1 VTDARPVVHVVDDD
15 PAVRDSLRWLI
26 EGEGLLVQAHASA
39 EDFLGALVPEQP
51 GCALVDLRMPGMS
64 GLELQQALA
73 RRGVGLPLVFISAH
87 GEVPLAVTAMRRG
100 AVDFVE
106 KPFDNGALLDT
117 VRRALGADVL
127 RRVGDEERAAMRAR
141 LATLSP
147 REREVLE
154 AVVAGRANKRIA
166 AALGIS
172 IKTVEVHRARVM
184 DKMGASSIAE
194 LVRLVVQH
202 GLLDAAVD

>member
-1 VTDARPVVHVVDDD
+1 MTDSRPVVHVVDDD
-15 PAVRDSLRWLI
+15 PAVRNALKWLV

-87 GEVPLAVTAMRRG
+87 GDVPVAVTAMRRG

-106 KPFDNGALLDT
+106 KPFDNAALIAA
-117 VRRALGADVL
+117 VRRALGADAL
-127 RRVGDEERAAMRAR
+127 RRGGDDERAVMRAR

-166 AALGIS
+166 AELGIA

-184 DKMGASSIAE
+184 DKMGAGSIAE
-194 LVRLVVQH
+194 LVRFVVQH
-202 GLLDAAVD
+202 GLFDAAVD

>member
-1 VTDARPVVHVVDDD
+1 MSESRQVVHVVDDD
-15 PAVRDSLRWLI
+15 AAVRDALKWLI
-26 EGEGLLVQAHASA
+26 EGEDLVVQTHASA

-64 GLELQQALA
+64 GLELQRTLTQ
-73 RRGVGLPLVFISAH
+73 RGIALPLVFISAH
-87 GEVPLAVTAMRRG
+87 GDVPLAVTAMRRG
-100 AVDFVE
+100 AVDFIE
-106 KPFDNGALLDT
+106 KPFDDAALLGA
-117 VRRALGADVL
+117 VRRALGTDAQ
-127 RRVGDEERAAMRAR
+127 RRGTEEERAVMRAR
-141 LATLSP
+141 RATLSP

-166 AALGIS
+166 TELGIS

-184 DKMGASSIAE
+184 DKMGAGSIAE
-194 LVRLVVQH
+194 LVRLVVEH

>member
-1 VTDARPVVHVVDDD
+1 MTDARPVVHVVDDD

>member
-1 VTDARPVVHVVDDD
+1 MSDSRAIVHVVDDE
-15 PAVRDSLRWLI
+15 PAVRDALKWLI
-26 EGEGLLVQAHASA
+26 EGEGLVVQTHASA

-73 RRGVGLPLVFISAH
+73 QRGIELPFVFISAH

-100 AVDFVE
+100 AVDFIE
-106 KPFDNGALLDT
+106 KPFNDATLIEA
-117 VRRALGADVL
+117 VRRALGTDAE
-127 RRVGDEERAAMRAR
+127 RRGSDEERAVMRAR
-141 LATLSP
+141 IASLSP

-184 DKMGASSIAE
+184 DKMGAGSVAD
-194 LVRLVVQH
+194 LVRFVVQH
-202 GLLDAAVD
+202 GLLDAAID

>member
-87 GEVPLAVTAMRRG
+87 GDVPLAVTAMRRG

-117 VRRALGADVL
+117 VRRALDADVL

-184 DKMGASSIAE
+184 DKMEASSIAE

-202 GLLDAAVD
+202 GLLDTAFD

>member
-1 VTDARPVVHVVDDD
+1 VSASRPVGLVVDDD
-15 PAVRDSLRWLI
+15 AAVRDGLKWLI
-26 EGEGLLVQAHASA
+26 EGEGLVVQTHASA
-39 EDFLGALVPEQP
+39 EDFLGALAPEQP

-73 RRGVGLPLVFISAH
+73 GRGVVLPLVFISAH
-87 GEVPLAVTAMRRG
+87 GDVPLAVTAMRRG
-100 AVDFVE
+100 AVDFIE
-106 KPFDNGALLDT
+106 KPFNDAALLEA
-117 VRRALGADVL
+117 VRRALGTDAQ
-127 RRVGDEERAAMRAR
+127 RRGSGEERAAMRAR
-141 LATLSP
+141 LASLSP

-166 AALGIS
+166 DSLGIS

-184 DKMGASSIAE
+184 DKMGAGSIAE

-202 GLLDAAVD
+202 DLLGAAVD

>member
-1 VTDARPVVHVVDDD
+1 VVDDD
-15 PAVRDSLRWLI
+15 PAVRDALKWLI
-26 EGEGLLVQAHASA
+26 EGEGFVVQTHTSA

-51 GCALVDLRMPGMS
+51 GCALVDLRMPGIS

-73 RRGVGLPLVFISAH
+73 RRGVELPLVFITAH
-87 GEVPLAVTAMRRG
+87 GDVPLAVTAMRRG
-100 AVDFVE
+100 AVDFIE
-106 KPFDNGALLDT
+106 KPFNDAALIGA
-117 VRRALGADVL
+117 VRRALGTDAL
-127 RRVGDEERAAMRAR
+127 RRVSDEERAAVRAR
-141 LATLSP
+141 TATLSP

-166 AALGIS
+166 AEMGIS

-184 DKMGASSIAE
+184 DKMAAGSIAE

-202 GLLDAAVD
+202 GLFDAAVD

>member
-1 VTDARPVVHVVDDD
+1 MTDARPVVHVVDDD

-117 VRRALGADVL
+117 VRRALDADVL